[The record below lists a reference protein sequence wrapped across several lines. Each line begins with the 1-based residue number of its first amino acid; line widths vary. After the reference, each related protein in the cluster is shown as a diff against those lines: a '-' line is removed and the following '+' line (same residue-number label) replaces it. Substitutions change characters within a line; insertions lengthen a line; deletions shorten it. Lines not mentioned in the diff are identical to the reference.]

1 MKPSNRSTFL
11 PAMCLLAAAACATAA
26 EPPMAPQPPELP
38 ALPGLDGLLAQA
50 RIETERVL
58 LPGGMLDLDFDL
70 AADELGGERVV
81 KGAPYCADAVHET
94 VQWLADG
101 QGGAP
106 NRIVRQQTSRLCRDG
121 EGRTRQEVDRG
132 GRRLVYLRDPVA
144 HESWVLDPERKTARR
159 LGAGRFAG
167 DPQAMGEF
175 RERVREMARSAVESA
190 RAGLAGS
197 GGVAPMPP
205 VPPVPPVAPVPPAP
219 VVIVPPSA
227 AASGAAPRTELRI
240 IRHGGPG
247 SAEGAGLPPPMVQW
261 RAQAWAPR
269 GAGSVTPL
277 GVRDVEGLRASG
289 ERTSWTIEAGR
300 VGNEKPIQITR
311 EVWTSPDLMV
321 TVSTRDFDPRSGET
335 NYRLKGVKRG
345 EPDAALMR
353 VPADFSRP
361 APLPSPR
368 ASGAAG

>member
-1 MKPSNRSTFL
+1 MKASIRSTT
-11 PAMCLLAAAACATAA
+11 LAALCLAAGAACATAG
-26 EPPMAPQPPELP
+26 EPPLQPQAPELP
-38 ALPGLDGLLAQA
+38 ALDGLLAQA

-58 LPGGMLDLDFDL
+58 LPGGVLDLDFDL
-70 AADELGGERVV
+70 AAGELGGERIV
-81 KGAPYCADAVHET
+81 KGAPYCAEAVHET

-132 GRRLVYLRDPVA
+132 GRPLVYLRDPVA
-144 HESWVLDPERKTARR
+144 RESWVLDPERKTARR
-159 LGAGRFAG
+159 LGAGRFAA
-167 DPQAMGEF
+167 DPQAIGEL
-175 RERVREMARSAVESA
+175 RERAREIARSAVESA
-190 RAGLAGS
+190 RAGLGAS
-197 GGVAPMPP
+197 AVAP
-205 VPPVPPVAPVPPAP
+205 VPPVPPTAPMPVLIAPPG
-219 VVIVPPSA
+219 A
-227 AASGAAPRTELRI
+227 AASGAAARTELRI
-240 IRHGGPG
+240 IRHGGPE
-247 SAEGAGLPPPMVQW
+247 AADAAGLPPPTVQW
-261 RAQAWAPR
+261 RAPAGAPR

-277 GVRDVEGLRASG
+277 GVREVEGLRASG

-335 NYRLKGVKRG
+335 NYRLKSVRRG
-345 EPDAALMR
+345 EPEAALMR
-353 VPADFSRP
+353 VPADFARAGRP
-361 APLPSPR
+361 APR